1 MMNIKCLAPS
11 IYSTKAIF
19 FIVGILNT
27 NKSLLVV
34 VDQKLE
40 VGVTGVGGNEKRK
53 QTTSSV

>member
-1 MMNIKCLAPS
+1 MNIKCLAPS
-11 IYSTKAIF
+11 IHSTKAIF

-53 QTTSSV
+53 QTISSV

>member
-1 MMNIKCLAPS
+1 MNIKCLAPS
-11 IYSTKAIF
+11 IHSMKATTF
-19 FIVGILNT
+19 LIVGILNT